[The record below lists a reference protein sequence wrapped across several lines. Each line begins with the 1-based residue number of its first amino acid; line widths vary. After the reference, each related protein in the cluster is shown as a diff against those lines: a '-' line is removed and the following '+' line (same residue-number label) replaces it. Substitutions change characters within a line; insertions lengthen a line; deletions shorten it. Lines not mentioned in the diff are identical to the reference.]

1 LELEKRSFKVLFGP
15 YAEEAGIQKSRK
27 AADLLE
33 VIMEMARNQNHYL
46 WRQLKEF
53 MDMVH
58 YLEVYREIIIP
69 PVCILRPVFGMRWPA
84 SHLLLPCLKGTKGIS
99 WQNSGRAKLRTTFLG
114 LALAKKVG
122 WAAAAVFA

>member
-1 LELEKRSFKVLFGP
+1 MTKERLHHSFHTNPNQVGVGEKIPCKLFKVLFGP

-58 YLEVYREIIIP
+58 YLQVYREIFP

-84 SHLLLPCLKGTKGIS
+84 SHLLLP
-99 WQNSGRAKLRTTFLG
+99 
-114 LALAKKVG
+114 
-122 WAAAAVFA
+122 